1 MRKEYFNMGTCSS
14 SKGGGGTAN
23 KQSNAASTSVNYSD
37 LSKVEKLNYDVVS
50 QQLQT
55 REFRYDS
62 NDLADMRRASTAL
75 NRDYDSDDMQ
85 DSGMYGMGG
94 AMALREYRDRL
105 VSDYDKEQKRIQA
118 AVKKYESSKTQTGK
132 SRYNEAKAKLDAEK
146 RRRNFFSQF

>member
-1 MRKEYFNMGTCSS
+1 MAKSKEDQRKYYL
-14 SKGGGGTAN
+14 KR
-23 KQSNAASTSVNYSD
+23 KAAKSASVNYSD
-37 LSKVEKLNYDVVS
+37 LSKAEKLNYDVVS

-62 NDLADMRRASTAL
+62 NDLADMRRAANAL

-85 DSGMYGMGG
+85 DSGFYGKGG

-105 VSDYDKEQKRIQA
+105 ISDYDKEQKRIQA

>member
-1 MRKEYFNMGTCSS
+1 M
-14 SKGGGGTAN
+14 GGGGGSTSGATGT
-23 KQSNAASTSVNYSD
+23 QTNAVSASVNYSA
-37 LSKVEKLNYDVVS
+37 LSKTEKLNYDVVS

-62 NDLADMRRASTAL
+62 NNLEDMRRAANAL

-85 DSGMYGMGG
+85 DSGLYGKGG

-105 VSDYDKEQKRIQA
+105 VSDYDKEQNRIQA

-132 SRYNEAKAKLDAEK
+132 AKYNEAKAKVDAEK

>member
-1 MRKEYFNMGTCSS
+1 MCGNM
-14 SKGGGGTAN
+14 GGGGGSTSGATGT
-23 KQSNAASTSVNYSD
+23 QTNAVSASVNYSA
-37 LSKVEKLNYDVVS
+37 LSKTEKLNYDVVS

-62 NDLADMRRASTAL
+62 NNLEDMRRAANAL

-85 DSGMYGMGG
+85 DSGLYGKGG

-105 VSDYDKEQKRIQA
+105 VSDYDKEQNRIQA

-132 SRYNEAKAKLDAEK
+132 AKYNEAKAKVDAEK

>member
-1 MRKEYFNMGTCSS
+1 MCTNMCGRGSS
-14 SKGGGGTAN
+14 SGKGKNSGSRAGSGSA
-23 KQSNAASTSVNYSD
+23 NYSN
-37 LSKVEKLNYDVVS
+37 LSDSEKLNYDVVS
-50 QQLQT
+50 QQLRT

-62 NDLADMRRASTAL
+62 NDLADMHRAANAL

-132 SRYNEAKAKLDAEK
+132 ARYNEAKAKVDAEK
-146 RRRNFFSQF
+146 RRHDFFSQF

>member
-1 MRKEYFNMGTCSS
+1 M
-14 SKGGGGTAN
+14 
-23 KQSNAASTSVNYSD
+23 SNDVMIDRLISQSVNYSD
-37 LSKVEKLNYDVVS
+37 LSKAEKLNYDVVS

-62 NDLADMRRASTAL
+62 NDLADMRRAANAL
-75 NRDYDSDDMQ
+75 NRDYDYDDTQ

-105 VSDYDKEQKRIQA
+105 ASDYDKEQKRIQA

-132 SRYNEAKAKLDAEK
+132 ARYSEAKAKVDAEK

>member
-1 MRKEYFNMGTCSS
+1 MGTCSS
-14 SKGGGGTAN
+14 GSRAGSGSA
-23 KQSNAASTSVNYSD
+23 NYSN
-37 LSKVEKLNYDVVS
+37 LSDSEKLNYDVVS

-62 NDLADMRRASTAL
+62 NDLADMRRAANAL

-85 DSGMYGMGG
+85 DSGMYGIGG

-132 SRYNEAKAKLDAEK
+132 AKYNEAKAKADAEK
-146 RRRNFFSQF
+146 RKRNFFSQF

>member
-1 MRKEYFNMGTCSS
+1 MCSNM
-14 SKGGGGTAN
+14 GGGG
-23 KQSNAASTSVNYSD
+23 SASGSSDAVSASVNYSA
-37 LSKVEKLNYDVVS
+37 LSKTEKLNYDVVS

-62 NDLADMRRASTAL
+62 NNLVDMRRAANAL

-118 AVKKYESSKTQTGK
+118 AVEKYESSKAQTGEA
-132 SRYNEAKAKLDAEK
+132 RYNEAKAKLDAEK